1 MTQVLSLY
9 QEAEARRIP
18 LFLRALPQTGSL
30 SLLSASGQCYIALDP
45 SLSDTQQRVRL
56 AHELGHCETGSFY
69 NRYSPYDLRERCEH
83 RADRAASERLIPEQ
97 ELDEAVALGNTQLWQ
112 LADWFGVDEPF
123 MRKAVCLYTHG
134 NLATELYF

>member
-30 SLLSASGQCYIALDP
+30 SLLSPSGQCYIALDP

-83 RADRAASERLIPEQ
+83 
-97 ELDEAVALGNTQLWQ
+97 
-112 LADWFGVDEPF
+112 VDEPF

>member
-45 SLSDTQQRVRL
+45 SLSDTQ
-56 AHELGHCETGSFY
+56 
-69 NRYSPYDLRERCEH
+69 
-83 RADRAASERLIPEQ
+83 
-97 ELDEAVALGNTQLWQ
+97 
-112 LADWFGVDEPF
+112 
-123 MRKAVCLYTHG
+123 
-134 NLATELYF
+134 

>member
-30 SLLSASGQCYIALDP
+30 SLLSPSGQCYIALDP

-83 RADRAASERLIPEQ
+83 HRAADPGAGARRGGGAGQHPALAARGLVRGGRALHAQGRLP
-97 ELDEAVALGNTQLWQ
+97 VHPWKSGH
-112 LADWFGVDEPF
+112 GVVF
-123 MRKAVCLYTHG
+123 LI
-134 NLATELYF
+134 